1 MIMKI
6 FCAMALMHTIIN
18 RRICILMGFV
28 WCFTIKMFQYRALCL
43 AYTHIG
49 MEIVLSGLV
58 MVCVCVVLFQA
69 KAIEYLNYKHVRFSQ
84 VINFN
89 FVNFV

>member
-28 WCFTIKMFQYRALCL
+28 WCFTIQMFQYRALCL

-58 MVCVCVVLFQA
+58 IVWFCFKQRRLS
-69 KAIEYLNYKHVRFSQ
+69 ILI
-84 VINFN
+84 INTYASRR
-89 FVNFV
+89 